1 MRILYFSQYF
11 PPEVGATQTRAYE
24 MARGLVRAGH
34 HVTMIAEVPNHPSG
48 IIPPEYQG
56 KLYERAGLDG
66 IDVIRVWVKA
76 SPVKTF
82 RSRVIFYVSYMFMA
96 VLTGLFLV
104 RERYDVIYTTSPP
117 LFVGAAA
124 LIISYMR
131 RIPLVFEVR
140 DLWPESAVA
149 LGELS
154 NPHVIRWAYWL
165 EGACYRRARKTVVTA
180 QEMVEYLLRR
190 GLEAT
195 KIAVIRNG
203 ANTELFRFDPFARQ
217 HLRNVLGLEDNF
229 VVVYA
234 GLLGIAQG
242 LGASLEAAKQLA
254 TTEPRVHFLYIGD
267 GPVKGVLQEQAEDLG
282 LANVTFL
289 PAQPRDT
296 IPGYL
301 SAGDVALVTLTRKRL
316 LGALPSKM
324 FDAMACQRPV
334 LLGAEGEACQVL
346 YEADAGIVVPPER
359 PSALAAAVLRL
370 RDDPEL
376 CARYGQNGRRAVV
389 ACYSREAQAQ
399 QLVQLLQDVVG
410 RVSET
415 MQRQVD

>member
-48 IIPPEYQG
+48 VIPPEYRH
-56 KLYERAGLDG
+56 KFYERTELDG

-76 SPVKTF
+76 SPVKTP
-82 RSRVIFYVSYMFMA
+82 RSRIIFYFTYMFMA
-96 VLTGLFLV
+96 ALTGLFLV
-104 RERYDVIYTTSPP
+104 RERYDVIYATSPP

-124 LIISYMR
+124 LIVSYMR

-154 NPHVIRWAYWL
+154 NPHVIRWAHWL
-165 EGACYRRARKTVVTA
+165 EGACYRRARKIVVTA

-195 KIAVIRNG
+195 EIAVVRNG

-217 HLRNVLGLEDNF
+217 HLRNMLGLEDKF

-242 LGASLEAAKQLA
+242 LGASLETAKQLA
-254 TTEPRVHFLYIGD
+254 TTEPRAHFLYIGD
-267 GPVKGVLQEQAEDLG
+267 GPVKGVLQEQAENLG
-282 LANVTFL
+282 LVDVTFL
-289 PAQPRDT
+289 PAQPRDS

-301 SAGDVALVTLTRKRL
+301 SAGDVALVPLTRKRL

-334 LLGAEGEACQVL
+334 LLSAEGEACQVL
-346 YEADAGIVVPPER
+346 READAGIVVPPES
-359 PSALAAAVLRL
+359 PSSLAEAVLRL

-399 QLVQLLQDVVG
+399 QLVQLLQDVIG
-410 RVSET
+410 KVSGDNAT
-415 MQRQVD
+415 SG

>member
-1 MRILYFSQYF
+1 MRILYLSQYF

-48 IIPPEYQG
+48 VIPPAYRR
-56 KLYERAGLDG
+56 KFYDRTDLDG
-66 IDVIRVWVKA
+66 IDVIRVWVKT
-76 SPVKTF
+76 SPVKTP

-104 RERYDVIYTTSPP
+104 RARYDVIYATSPP

-165 EGACYRRARKTVVTA
+165 EGVCYRRARKTVVTA

-289 PAQPRDT
+289 PAQPRDA

-399 QLVQLLQDVVG
+399 QLVQLLQEVVG
-410 RVSET
+410 VVQGDDATPS
-415 MQRQVD
+415 

>member
-24 MARGLVRAGH
+24 MARGLVCAGH
-34 HVTMIAEVPNHPSG
+34 HVTMITEVPNHPSG
-48 IIPPEYQG
+48 IIPPEYRC
-56 KLYERAGLDG
+56 KFYERADLDG

-76 SPVKTF
+76 SPVKTP
-82 RSRVIFYVSYMFMA
+82 RSRIIFYFTYMFMA
-96 VLTGLFLV
+96 ALTGLFLV
-104 RERYDVIYTTSPP
+104 RERYDVIYATSPP

-124 LIISYMR
+124 LIISYAR

-165 EGACYRRARKTVVTA
+165 EGACYRQARKIVVTA

-190 GLEAT
+190 GFEAS
-195 KIAVIRNG
+195 KIAVVRNG

-254 TTEPRVHFLYIGD
+254 TTEARVHFLYIGD

-282 LANVTFL
+282 LTNVTFL
-289 PAQPRDT
+289 PAQPRET

-301 SAGDVALVTLTRKRL
+301 SAGDVALVPLTRKRL

-346 YEADAGIVVPPER
+346 YEADAGIVAPPER

-399 QLVQLLQDVVG
+399 QLVQLLQEVVG
-410 RVSET
+410 VVQGDDATPS
-415 MQRQVD
+415 